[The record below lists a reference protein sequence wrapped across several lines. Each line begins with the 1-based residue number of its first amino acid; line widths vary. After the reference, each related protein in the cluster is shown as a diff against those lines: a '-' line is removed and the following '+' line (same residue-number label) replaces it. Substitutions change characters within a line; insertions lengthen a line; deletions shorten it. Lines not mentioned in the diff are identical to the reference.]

1 MKTGKG
7 ARQAKGSRGG
17 KGSSQKTKPLKTVKA
32 ADLAELSSDDDG
44 GEQDTVSLLQS
55 LLGGGS
61 GASGR
66 ILDLADKGV
75 AVLGQCQTIIMDE
88 VHGKARA

>member
-1 MKTGKG
+1 MAGKG

-17 KGSSQKTKPLKTVKA
+17 KGSSQKTKVAPLKTVKA
-32 ADLAELSSDDDG
+32 ADLVELSSDDDG

-61 GASGR
+61 GTSGR
-66 ILDLADKGV
+66 VLDRC
-75 AVLGQCQTIIMDE
+75 AVQPWGLLQEWHRGGQ
-88 VHGKARA
+88 G